1 MPFQGFPIRL
11 DDGATEVT
19 TMTTLLGIAGLLA
32 LLATGVALMIYN
44 DRRQEK
50 MRRY

>member
-1 MPFQGFPIRL
+1 M
-11 DDGATEVT
+11 
-19 TMTTLLGIAGLLA
+19 TMLLGIAGLIA

>member
-1 MPFQGFPIRL
+1 M
-11 DDGATEVT
+11 
-19 TMTTLLGIAGLLA
+19 MTLLGAAGVIAILA
-32 LLATGVALMIYN
+32 AGVALLIYN